1 MSKRLPLVPTLL
13 VAAVAVTMAGLG
25 VWQLDRARWK
35 EGLLAQYEA
44 ARSLPAIAFPTA
56 PLPEPL
62 PLFRRATG
70 HCLAVAGWRQVVGRS
85 RQGEV
90 GYAHLAQCRTGAEGP
105 GMTVEAGWSKDPSVR
120 PRWNGGPVAGTIIFD
135 RRTRLRL
142 VSIDGLGGLE
152 PSAVPD
158 VTTASSVTP
167 AGHRGYAATWFTF
180 ALLSVVIYLLA
191 LRGRQRKPA
200 R

>member
-1 MSKRLPLVPTLL
+1 MSKRLPLVPTVL
-13 VAAVAVTMAGLG
+13 VAAAAATMAGLG

-44 ARSLPAIAFPTA
+44 ARGMPEMAFPTA

-62 PLFRRATG
+62 PLFRRASG

-85 RQGEV
+85 RAGEV

-105 GMTVEAGWSKDPSVR
+105 GMTVEAGWSKDPSAR
-120 PRWNGGPVAGTIIFD
+120 PRWTGGRVEGTIIFD
-135 RRTRLRL
+135 RKARLRL
-142 VSIDGLGGLE
+142 VSIGGLGGLE

-158 VTTASSVTP
+158 VATASSVTP
-167 AGHRGYAATWFTF
+167 AGHRGYAATWFAF

-191 LRGRQRKPA
+191 LRGRWRKA
-200 R
+200 AQ